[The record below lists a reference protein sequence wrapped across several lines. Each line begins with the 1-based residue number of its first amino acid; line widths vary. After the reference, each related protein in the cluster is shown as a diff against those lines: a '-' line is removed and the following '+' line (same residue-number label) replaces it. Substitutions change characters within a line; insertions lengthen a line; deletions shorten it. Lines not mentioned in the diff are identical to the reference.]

1 MKKSSYVAMVPG
13 AFSLF
18 LFAIGTCMTLV
29 PELNAFTP
37 GVVFGCLGIISA
49 TVTLTIWR
57 KMENKAPISLSPK
70 TILGTVIGLAGAL
83 LLGLGTCF
91 HMLWSQMIVGA
102 FIGLLGITALRSLFP
117 FFMGIRD

>member
-1 MKKSSYVAMVPG
+1 MKKSSYVAMVLG

-49 TVTLTIWR
+49 LVTLTVWR

-70 TILGTVIGLAGAL
+70 TILGTTIGVAGAL
-83 LLGLGTCF
+83 LLGTGICF
-91 HMLWSQMIVGA
+91 CMLWNQMIIGA
-102 FIGLLGITALRSLFP
+102 FIGLLGIMALLSLFP
-117 FFMGIRD
+117 FFMGIKD